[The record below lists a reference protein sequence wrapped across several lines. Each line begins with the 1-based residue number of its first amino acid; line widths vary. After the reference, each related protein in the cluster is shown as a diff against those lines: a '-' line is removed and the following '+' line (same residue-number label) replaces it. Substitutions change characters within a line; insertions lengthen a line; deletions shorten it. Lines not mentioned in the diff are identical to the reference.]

1 MRRKWI
7 KWVVWIL
14 LTPVILF
21 VILMVLLYVPPVQ
34 NLIRK
39 QATAIAS
46 EATGMDISVERI
58 DLRFPLNLLVRGVQV
73 VQPVRADRQTAA
85 APDDTL
91 AVRQTPDTLLLLESL
106 NVRVQAWPLI
116 RGQVEVDEVTLNGVS
131 VNSANL
137 IEGMHL
143 KGVLGRFFLESHGI
157 NLKTEDA
164 VLNRIE
170 LSDTHMLVVMNDTTA
185 SEPDT
190 TTTALNWKV
199 ALHKLALKNVSV
211 DLQMPLDSMS
221 LNARLGEAEI
231 DDATADLGRQAYG
244 FRQFQLSGTSVNYD
258 TGNRLGNALNSLI
271 DTGSLSNPD
280 STSVTPAPGFDASH
294 IALRDIRV
302 SIDSVL
308 YAGHDINAVIRE
320 FSMNERSGLSITSL
334 TGRVFADST
343 VIQVPFLKLLTPHS
357 EMDFTAQTY
366 WELVDIPTTGRLTA
380 RFNARIGKQDV
391 MLFAGDLPETFKEAY
406 PFRPLVIRAGTEGNL
421 KQMQISRFNIDLPGA
436 FTLDGGGEMWNLTD
450 SLTRNGNIDFDIRTQ
465 NLNFLT
471 GLTGV
476 TPDGS
481 IVVPDSMHLK
491 ARLIMD
497 GPKYDATLK
506 LQERE
511 GMLNLLAHYNT
522 ATEVY
527 QADLNVDALQ
537 LHHFLPK
544 DSIYTLSAKIAAKG
558 KGVDPANHRTT
569 AVLKASL
576 GELQYGRWNISGIDL
591 TAGLKSALAT
601 VNLTSDNPLL
611 KMQANADMRLDRK
624 YLDGKLDMNVEEV
637 GLHELGISPKPLQH
651 PFAFTLGAEAR
662 RDSIKMKMDA
672 GDLDFQFRARSTLK
686 KLMEQGTAFATLL
699 TKQIELKH
707 LDHAELRRALPSAG
721 MQLKAGKQ
729 NPVSYFLATKDI
741 SFNDFTLRFGTTP
754 RRGING
760 RTAIHGLRMDSLQLD
775 TIFFAISQD
784 TARMKLQGGVINGP
798 KNPQVVFRSTLTG
811 EIRNDD
817 AELTLNYVDAKG
829 DTGLDLGINARPL
842 IEGKGRG
849 NGIAFRLTPAEP
861 VIAFQKFHFV
871 DGNDWIYLHKNMRV
885 YANVDMDSKDGLC
898 FRMQSDR
905 ADTVS
910 LQNINLE
917 LIRFRLDKLSGIL
930 PYMPPVTGL
939 FSAEANYIQ
948 TATSLQVSAE
958 AGIEN
963 LTYERQPVGNIGLG
977 ATWLPGDAGTHYL
990 NAYFRSGDE
999 EVMTADAVLT
1009 QKNGRDS
1016 IDVNTTFEH
1025 FPLSLANAFVPDRMV
1040 SFTGDIDGG
1049 IYINGAMEKPKLSG
1063 ELSLDSVSIYARQA
1077 GARYWFDNRPL
1088 KIEGNQLI
1096 FNKFAIY
1103 TTSRNPFTIDGNVD
1117 FRNMEKPTA
1126 KLNLRAQNYTL
1137 LDAPRTK
1144 ESMIYGKIF
1153 VDLNATVRGPLDAL
1167 TMRGNMNLLGNTDV
1181 TYVLTDSPLT
1191 VEDRLGELVKFT
1203 SFTDTT
1209 SVQQTEAPTMSLGG
1223 MDMLMSVHI
1232 DDAVRLRADLSPD
1245 RSSRVELEGGGD
1257 LNLQYTPQGD
1267 LTLSGRYTL
1276 IGGMMKYALPVI
1288 PLKEF
1293 QFTNGSYVD
1302 WTGNPMNPKL
1312 NLTATER
1319 VRASVSDGDD
1329 NSGSRMVNFDVSI
1342 SIKNSLE
1349 NPDLSF
1355 NLSAPEDAS
1364 VQNELVA
1371 MSADERSKQAI
1382 TMLATGM
1389 YLYNGGKGGGLTMG
1403 SALNSVLQSQINSLT
1418 GNLKNASL
1426 SVGIEDRTAAETG
1439 DKQTDYSFR
1448 YSQRFF
1454 NDRVQVIIG
1463 GKVSSGANATN
1474 DVESFIDNISL
1485 EYRLDNSGTRYVR
1498 VFHNKNYESVLDGE
1512 ITETGVG
1519 LVLRRKM
1526 DKLSELFIFKRK
1538 KKIEPVSE

>member
-21 VILMVLLYVPPVQ
+21 VILMILLYVPPVQ

-46 EATGMDISVERI
+46 EATGMDISVQRI

-73 VQPVRADRQTAA
+73 IQPVQTDRQIHSV
-85 APDDTL
+85 PGDSL
-91 AVRQTPDTLLLLESL
+91 AVEQTPDTLLLLESL
-106 NVRVQAWPLI
+106 NVRVQAWPLLK
-116 RGQVEVDEVTLNGVS
+116 GQVELDEVTLNSVS
-131 VNSANL
+131 LNSANL
-137 IEGMHL
+137 IDGLHV

-164 VLNRIE
+164 VLNRVE
-170 LSDTHMLVVMNDTTA
+170 LSDTHMSVVMKDTA
-185 SEPDT
+185 QAAVDT
-190 TTTALNWKV
+190 TTTAINWKV

-211 DLQMPLDSMS
+211 DLQMPLDSMH
-221 LNARLGEAEI
+221 LAARLGEAEV
-231 DDATADLGRQAYG
+231 DEAVADLGGQSYG
-244 FRQFQLSGTSVNYD
+244 LKKFQLTGTTVNYD
-258 TGNRLGNALNSLI
+258 TGNRLGDALNGLI
-271 DTGSLSNPD
+271 DTGSLASAD
-280 STSVTPAPGFDASH
+280 STAVKPAPGFNASH
-294 IALRDIRV
+294 IALRDIRLG
-302 SIDSVL
+302 IDSVL
-308 YAGHDINAVIRE
+308 YAGRNINAVIRE
-320 FSMNERSGLSITSL
+320 FSMNERSGLSVTSL
-334 TGRVFADST
+334 TGRVHADST
-343 VIQVPFLKLLTPHS
+343 VIQVPSLKLLTPHS

-366 WELVDIPTTGRLTA
+366 WQLVEIPTTGRLTA

-391 MLFAGDLPETFKEAY
+391 LLFAGELPETFKEAY
-406 PFRPLVIRAGTEGNL
+406 PFRPLTIRAGTEGNF

-436 FTLDGGGEMWNLTD
+436 FTLNGGGEIWNLTD
-450 SLTRNGNIDFDIRTQ
+450 SVKRNGSIDFDIRTQ

-471 GLTGV
+471 GLTGL

-481 IVVPDSMHLK
+481 IVVPDSMHLT
-491 ARLIMD
+491 ARLGMD

-506 LQERE
+506 LKERE
-511 GMLNLLAHYNT
+511 GLLSLLANYNT
-522 ATEVY
+522 ATEAY

-537 LHHFLPK
+537 IHHFLPK
-544 DSIYTLSAKIAAKG
+544 DSIYTLSAKVAAKG
-558 KGVDPANHRTT
+558 KGFDPANHHTV
-569 AVLKASL
+569 ASVQASL
-576 GELQYGRWNISGIDL
+576 GELQYGHFNISGIDL

-601 VNLTSDNPLL
+601 VRLASNNPLL
-611 KMQANADMRLDRK
+611 KMQANAEMRLDRK
-624 YLDGKLDMNVEEV
+624 YLDGKVDMNVEEV
-637 GLHELGISPKPLQH
+637 GLHELGISPKPLKH

-662 RDSIKMKMDA
+662 HDSIKMKMDA

-686 KLMEQGTAFATLL
+686 KLMEQGTTFTTLL
-699 TKQIELKH
+699 TRQIELKQ
-707 LDHAELRRALPSAG
+707 LNHAELRRALPSAG
-721 MQLKAGKQ
+721 MRLTAGKQ
-729 NPVSYFLATKDI
+729 NPVSYLLATKDI
-741 SFNDFTLRFGTTP
+741 SFNDFTLNFGATP

-775 TIFFAISQD
+775 TIFFAIRQD
-784 TARMKLQGGVINGP
+784 TARMTLQGGVINGP
-798 KNPQVVFRSTLTG
+798 KNPQFTFRSTLTG
-811 EIRNDD
+811 EIRNED
-817 AELTLNYVDAKG
+817 AELTLNYIDADG

-842 IEGKGRG
+842 IEGRGKG

-861 VIAFQKFHFV
+861 IIAFQKFRFV
-871 DGNDWIYLHKNMRV
+871 DGSDWIYLHKNMRV
-885 YANVDMDSKDGLC
+885 YANVDMDSDDGLC

-905 ADTVS
+905 SDTIS

-917 LIRFRLDKLSGIL
+917 LSRFRLDRLSGIL
-930 PYMPPVTGL
+930 PYMPHLTGL
-939 FSAEANYIQ
+939 FTAEANYIQ

-977 ATWLPGDAGTHYL
+977 ATWLPGDKGTHYL
-990 NAYFRSGDE
+990 NAYFRSEDQ
-999 EVMTADAVLT
+999 EVLTADAVLT

-1016 IDVNTTFEH
+1016 LDVNTTLEH
-1025 FPLSLANAFVPDRMV
+1025 FPLSLANAFMPDRV
-1040 SFTGDIDGG
+1040 VAFTGDMDGELS
-1049 IYINGAMEKPKLSG
+1049 IYGSMEKPKMSG
-1063 ELSLDSVSIYARQA
+1063 NLSLDSVSVYARQA

-1088 KIEGNQLI
+1088 KIEDNQLI

-1144 ESMIYGKIF
+1144 ESMLYGKIF
-1153 VDLNATVRGPLDAL
+1153 VDLNATVRGPLDGL

-1191 VEDRLGELVKFT
+1191 VEDRLGELVTFT

-1209 SVQQTEAPTMSLGG
+1209 SVQASEAPTMSLGG

-1302 WTGNPMNPKL
+1302 WTGNPMNPTL

-1329 NSGSRMVNFDVSI
+1329 GGSRMVNFDVSI
-1342 SIKNSLE
+1342 SIKNRLE
-1349 NPDLSF
+1349 SPDLSF

-1364 VQNELVA
+1364 VQNELSG

-1403 SALNSVLQSQINSLT
+1403 SALNSVLQSQINALT

-1454 NDRVQVIIG
+1454 NDRVQIIIG

-1485 EYRLDNSGTRYVR
+1485 EYRLDNSGTRYIR

-1512 ITETGVG
+1512 ITETGIG

-1526 DKLSELFIFKRK
+1526 DRLSELFIFRK
-1538 KKIEPVSE
+1538 KKKPETGE